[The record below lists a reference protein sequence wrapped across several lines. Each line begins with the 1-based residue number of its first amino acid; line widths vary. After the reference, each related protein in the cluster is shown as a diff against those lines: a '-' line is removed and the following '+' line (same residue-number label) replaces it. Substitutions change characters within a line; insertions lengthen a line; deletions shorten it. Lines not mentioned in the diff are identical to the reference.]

1 MKGVLLHKILK
12 ILLIVFCDIFRS
24 PREKYIEQ
32 EKSGLKINKTI
43 VSSRKYSSKPYFPLG
58 WKTNGRVQVNSRFCV
73 LHNYQLEQYRT
84 HHNTCNTWMVL
95 TVQARSIFTIA
106 SIIGSILTWI
116 VGSAAVME
124 ELSSPSVGSP
134 RRCRLNMGGD
144 CGAGSPGGDVI
155 EYPYVNT
162 PTSKVNSTS
171 GAQLVL
177 FWYSTSGNNM
187 STLQSQLY
195 FWYSGCT
202 YWYSSGSLLLAP
214 TCQHSKFNFWYYI
227 GTLLLVPTSHMP
239 TLQRQLYFWL
249 YTKSYAVTGVGAK
262 ICILVKI
269 VHHGP
274 VKMSWSK

>member
-1 MKGVLLHKILK
+1 MLRKILK
-12 ILLIVFCDIFRS
+12 ILLILFLNISRS
-24 PREKYIEQ
+24 LREKYVEQ
-32 EKSGLKINKTI
+32 EKSGLKLAKTI

-144 CGAGSPGGDVI
+144 CGAGSPGGDASDRVPI
-155 EYPYVNT
+155 CQH
-162 PTSKVNSTS
+162 SKVNSTS
-171 GAQLVL
+171 GTLVL
-177 FWYSTSGNNM
+177 RWYSTD
-187 STLQSQLY
+187 TLLVLC
-195 FWYSGCT
+195 FWYPNVNTPNS
-202 YWYSSGSLLLAP
+202 
-214 TCQHSKFNFWYYI
+214 
-227 GTLLLVPTSHMP
+227 TLLLVLYWYSTFGSHFP
-239 TLQRQLYFWL
+239 HANTLLL
-249 YTKSYAVTGVGAK
+249 
-262 ICILVKI
+262 I
-269 VHHGP
+269 VH
-274 VKMSWSK
+274 

>member
-12 ILLIVFCDIFRS
+12 ILLLLLFCDIFRS
-24 PREKYIEQ
+24 PREKYVEQ
-32 EKSGLKINKTI
+32 EKSGLKIAKTI

-144 CGAGSPGGDVI
+144 CGAGSPGRDASDRVPI
-155 EYPYVNT
+155 CQH
-162 PTSKVNSTS
+162 SKVNSTS
-171 GAQLVL
+171 GTLVL
-177 FWYSTSGNNM
+177 RWYSTD
-187 STLQSQLY
+187 TLLVLCSANVNTPN
-195 FWYSGCT
+195 S
-202 YWYSSGSLLLAP
+202 
-214 TCQHSKFNFWYYI
+214 
-227 GTLLLVPTSHMP
+227 TLLLVLYWYSTFGTHFPHANTP
-239 TLQRQLYFWL
+239 KATLL
-249 YTKSYAVTGVGAK
+249 
-262 ICILVKI
+262 LV
-269 VHHGP
+269 VH
-274 VKMSWSK
+274 